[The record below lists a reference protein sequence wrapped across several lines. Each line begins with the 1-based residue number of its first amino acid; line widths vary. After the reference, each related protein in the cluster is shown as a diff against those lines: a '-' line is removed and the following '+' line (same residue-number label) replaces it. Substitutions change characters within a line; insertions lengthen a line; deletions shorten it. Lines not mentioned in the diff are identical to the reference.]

1 MLKSVENKTICAC
14 NSGSIWYSIAM
25 VDVFLEVGKELAI
38 NNDCATI
45 PSMFSMYITASANN
59 GPISNLPIKAHVMTR
74 WKKLSLMLD
83 NCAPSNMS
91 AIATKPFAS
100 WLRGIK
106 IELGIWIV
114 KDWKKTLI
122 RVHEIQA
129 VLEMIE

>member
-1 MLKSVENKTICAC
+1 
-14 NSGSIWYSIAM
+14 M

-83 NCAPSNMS
+83 NCTPSNMS
-91 AIATKPFAS
+91 AIAKTIRKLTK
-100 WLRGIK
+100 RN
-106 IELGIWIV
+106 
-114 KDWKKTLI
+114 KDRI
-122 RVHEIQA
+122 RYLNCKRLKENP
-129 VLEMIE
+129 